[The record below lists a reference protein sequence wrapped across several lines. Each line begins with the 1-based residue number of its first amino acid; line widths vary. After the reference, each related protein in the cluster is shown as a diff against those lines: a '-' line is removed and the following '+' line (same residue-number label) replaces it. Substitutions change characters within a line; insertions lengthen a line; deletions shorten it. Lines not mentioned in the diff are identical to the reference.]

1 MKVVSSCLLAL
12 TLAFSSTAIHA
23 QELLDRV
30 AIIVDNSVVL
40 DSEINGL
47 VQQVKRESESAGR
60 STPSDEVLRT
70 QASERLIVQKLQLQ
84 LAEQMGIRINDA
96 QLDQA
101 IASIAADNDLPVEA
115 LRNQVESNGVPW
127 ATYRENIREQMMTSE
142 AQRAQVQRRIYISPQ
157 EVDGLIRMIEEQ
169 GDSTTEYNLS
179 HILIGFESESGDDDE
194 AAAKRRAERVLELIR
209 DEGND
214 FAEMAVTASSAS
226 NALDGGEMGWMSSN
240 TMPTL
245 FADAV
250 EGKQEGDIV
259 GPLRSGIGF
268 HILRVNEV
276 RGADVFTA
284 EEVKARHILV
294 QPSIIVSDNR
304 ARTMLAEF
312 RQRIVNGEASFAEL
326 AREHSADTGSAA
338 LGGELGWADPNM
350 YVPEFRD
357 RVQEQD
363 IGVVSEPFR
372 TTHGWHI
379 VEVQDRRVEDIT
391 DQRKREQARQML
403 YSRKFR
409 EEVDIWRQEIRDA
422 AYIEV
427 VR

>member
-40 DSEINGL
+40 DSEINNL
-47 VQQVKRESESAGR
+47 VQQVKRDSDTAGR
-60 STPSDEVLRT
+60 SAPSDEVLRT

-101 IASIAADNDLPVEA
+101 IAGIAAENDIPVEA
-115 LRNQVESNGVPW
+115 LRNQVEANGIPW
-127 ATYRENIREQMMTSE
+127 ATYREDIREQMMTSE
-142 AQRAQVQRRIYISPQ
+142 VQRAQVQRRIYISPQ

-169 GDSTTEYNLS
+169 GDATTEYNLS
-179 HILIGFESESGDDDE
+179 HILIGFESASGDDNE
-194 AAAKRRAERVLELIR
+194 AEAKRRADRVFELITE
-209 DEGND
+209 EGSD
-214 FAEMAVTASSAS
+214 FAEMAITASSAS

-250 EGKQEGDIV
+250 DGKEAGDIV
-259 GPLRSGIGF
+259 GPLRSGVGF

-294 QPSIIVSDNR
+294 QPSVIVSDNR
-304 ARTMLAEF
+304 ARGMLEDF
-312 RQRIVNGEASFAEL
+312 RERIINGDASFADL
-326 AREHSADTGSAA
+326 ARQHSADTGSAA
-338 LGGELGWADPNM
+338 LGGELGWADPNR

-357 RVQEQD
+357 RVQEQE
-363 IGVVSEPFR
+363 IGFVSEPFR
-372 TTHGWHI
+372 TSHGWHI

>member
-1 MKVVSSCLLAL
+1 LLAL
-12 TLAFSSTAIHA
+12 TLAFSSTALHA

-40 DSEINGL
+40 DSEISSL
-47 VQQVKRESESAGR
+47 VQQVKRESSAAGR

-101 IASIAADNDLPVEA
+101 INGIAAENEISVEE
-115 LRNQVESNGVPW
+115 LRRRVESNGTPW
-127 ATYRENIREQMMTSE
+127 PTYREDIREQMMTSE
-142 AQRAQVQRRIYISPQ
+142 VQRAQVQRRIYISPQ
-157 EVDGLIRMIEEQ
+157 EVEGLIRMIDEQ

-179 HILIGFESESGDDDE
+179 HILISFEDETGEDDE
-194 AAAKRRAERVLELIR
+194 AAAKRRADRVFELIQ

-250 EGKQEGDIV
+250 DGKQEGELV
-259 GPLRSGIGF
+259 GPLRSGVGF

-304 ARTMLAEF
+304 ARDMLEDF
-312 RQRIVNGEASFAEL
+312 RQQILNGEASFEEL
-326 AREHSADTGSAA
+326 AQEHSADTGSAA

-357 RVQEQD
+357 RVQEQE
-363 IGVVSEPFR
+363 IGVISEPFR
-372 TTHGWHI
+372 TSHGWHI

-391 DQRKREQARQML
+391 HQRKREQARQML

-409 EEVDIWRQEIRDA
+409 EEVDIWREEIRDA

>member
-1 MKVVSSCLLAL
+1 MRVVSSCFLAL
-12 TLAFSSTAIHA
+12 ALAFSSTASHA

-40 DSEINGL
+40 ESEINGL
-47 VQQVKRESESAGR
+47 MQQVKRDSESAGR
-60 STPSDEVLRT
+60 SSPSDEVLRT

-115 LRNQVESNGVPW
+115 LRNQVESNGTPW
-127 ATYRENIREQMMTSE
+127 ATYREDIREQMMTSE
-142 AQRAQVQRRIYISPQ
+142 VQRAQVQQRIYISPQ
-157 EVDGLIRMIEEQ
+157 EIDGLIRMIDEQ

-179 HILIGFESESGDDDE
+179 HILISFENEEGEDDE
-194 AAAKRRAERVLELIR
+194 DAAKRRADRVFELVN
-209 DEGND
+209 DEDED

-250 EGKQEGDIV
+250 EGKEAGDII
-259 GPLRSGIGF
+259 GPLRSGVGF
-268 HILRVNEV
+268 HILRVNDV

-284 EEVKARHILV
+284 EEVNARHILV
-294 QPSIIVSDNR
+294 QPSVIVSDNR
-304 ARTMLAEF
+304 ARSMLEDF
-312 RQRIVNGEASFAEL
+312 REQILNDEASFADL

-338 LGGELGWADPNM
+338 LGGNLGWADPST

-357 RVQEQD
+357 RVQEQEVGA
-363 IGVVSEPFR
+363 ISEPFR

-379 VEVQDRRVEDIT
+379 VEVLDRRVEDIT
-391 DQRKREQARQML
+391 DQRKRDQARQML